1 MRSSPLDDAAFLT
14 ADAPEGV
21 APRFHGSTTL
31 DAPRGEVVAATLWAT
46 AHGVYE
52 ATIDGVPV
60 TDSVLNPGW
69 TSYEWRLA
77 YQSYDVTAIV
87 RGGTGDLE
95 VGLLLGNGW
104 WRGRLGFGA
113 ANANYGDGIAVA
125 AALEVEFR
133 DGRRQRVTTSPQ
145 WRATASGI
153 TRNSLYKGQTVD
165 ARVHGDEPVLAVRAV
180 EIDRATLEPQA
191 APPILRHESLAP
203 RRIWRSPSGR
213 TLVDFGQNLVGWLR
227 FTVRGRRG
235 DVIRLRHAEVLEDGE
250 LGTRPLR
257 HADAT
262 DELILSGGDDVFEP
276 TFTFHG
282 FRYVEVEGWP
292 GELGP
297 EDLEAV
303 VVHSEMA
310 RTGHFR
316 CSDELVNQLIENAVW
331 SQRGNF
337 LSVPTDCPQRDER
350 LGWTGDIAAYAA
362 SASFPFD
369 TSDFLDSWLRDLRLE
384 TEHAPDRAVPFVVPA
399 VLKYAD
405 FPEGHLSEW
414 SGPTAIWGDA
424 AVWVP
429 QALWH
434 AYGDRERLAAHY
446 PAMVLHLTSIEPLI
460 SERGLWENGN
470 QFGDWLDP
478 DAPPEDPAAAKA
490 DPAVVATACLYRSAS
505 FAADAAE
512 ELGKDEDAARWRALA
527 ERTRAAFVRHY
538 VQADGRIHSDCATVY
553 ALAIAFGALE
563 GEVRGRAADR
573 LAALVRSSGYRVTTG
588 FAGTPFITWALS
600 ETGHVEDAYRLLLER
615 ECPSW
620 LYPVTMGAT
629 TVWERWDSMLPDGTI
644 NPGEMTSFNHYALG
658 AVVDWI
664 HQVVGGLR
672 PASPGYGRVRVE
684 PRPGPG
690 IEWAETSLLTRGGPV
705 TVAWRVSD
713 GELTLEVGLPDGVP
727 ADVVLP
733 DGRVVEVAG
742 GGHTFSARV

>member
-1 MRSSPLDDAAFLT
+1 MRGSPLDDAAFLT
-14 ADAPEGV
+14 ADAEEGV
-21 APRFHGSTTL
+21 APRFRGSAPL
-31 DAPRGEVVAATLWAT
+31 HAPRDEVLSATLWAT
-46 AHGVYE
+46 AQGVYE
-52 ATIDGVPV
+52 ATVDGVPV
-60 TDSVLNPGW
+60 TESVLNPGW

-77 YQSYDVTAIV
+77 YQAFDVSTIV
-87 RGGTGDLE
+87 RSGHGDLE
-95 VGLLLGNGW
+95 VSLLVGNGW
-104 WRGRLGFGA
+104 WRGRLGFGD
-113 ANANYGDGIAVA
+113 ANASYGDRIAVA
-125 AALEVEFR
+125 AMLEIEFR
-133 DGRRQRVTTSPQ
+133 DGRRQRVSTSPD
-145 WRATASGI
+145 WRATASDI

-165 ARVHGDEPVLAVRAV
+165 ARIREDEQVLAVRTV
-180 EIDRATLEPQA
+180 EVDRRTLEPQA
-191 APPILRHESLAP
+191 APPILRHETLAL
-203 RRIWRSPSGR
+203 RRVWHSPSGR
-213 TLVDFGQNLVGWLR
+213 LLIDFGQNLVGWLR

-235 DVIRLRHAEVLEDGE
+235 DVIRIRHAEVLEDGE

-257 HADAT
+257 HADAM

-292 GELGP
+292 VELHP

-316 CSDELVNQLIENAVW
+316 CSDDLVNQLVENAVW

-369 TSDFLDSWLRDLRLE
+369 TADFLGSWLRDLRLE
-384 TEHAPDRAVPFVVPA
+384 TEHAPNRAVPFVVPA
-399 VLKYAD
+399 VLKYAN
-405 FPEGHLSEW
+405 FPAGHFDGW

-434 AYGDRERLAAHY
+434 AYGDRERLAEHY

-460 SERGLWENGN
+460 SERGLWEHGN

-478 DAPPEDPAAAKA
+478 DAPPESPEAAKA
-490 DPAVVATACLYRSAS
+490 DPAVVATACLYRSAT
-505 FAADAAE
+505 FAAEAAAE
-512 ELGKDEDAARWRALA
+512 LGEQTDAARWRALA
-527 ERTRAAFVRHY
+527 ERTRAAFLRHY
-538 VQADGRIHSDCATVY
+538 VQSDGRIHSDCATVY
-553 ALAIAFGALE
+553 ALAITFDVLE
-563 GEVRGRAADR
+563 GDVRDRAADR
-573 LAALVRSSGYRVTTG
+573 LVALVRESGYRVTTG
-588 FAGTPFITWALS
+588 FAGTPFVTWALS

-629 TVWERWDSMLPDGTI
+629 SVWERWDSMLPDGSI

-658 AVVDWI
+658 AVVDWV

-672 PASPGYGRVRVE
+672 PASPGYARVRVE

-690 IEWAETSLLTRGGPV
+690 IDWAETSLHTRLGHV
-705 TVAWRVSD
+705 SVAWRMTD
-713 GELTLEVGLPDGVP
+713 GQLDLEVALPDGLS
-727 ADVVLP
+727 ADIALP
-733 DGRVVEVAG
+733 DGRVIEVDG
-742 GGHTFSARV
+742 GGHTFTSRV